1 MLEMQLQR
9 MSSLSLAATQSYMLY
24 SLDRLGVDQWV
35 YSLVLEEHTIN
46 GRRRPDGDVQNADGG
61 VVVEPE
67 RFEVEGVDSVDGGAG
82 GGDGM
87 AQWCF
92 PSLTAPS
99 LDRVRVWTV
108 GNCSGGKPRYLSL

>member
-46 GRRRPDGDVQNADGG
+46 GRRRPDGNVQNADGG

-82 GGDGM
+82 GGDGV

-92 PSLTAPS
+92 PSLTAPLS
-99 LDRVRVWTV
+99 R
-108 GNCSGGKPRYLSL
+108 SG